1 MAKQIIITAS
11 WWLTAK
17 AMLLRTF
24 HVLLRIQSNS
34 ADQRGSQLITPQNC
48 KISKN
53 PLPLTFC
60 PPRSS
65 ILQHIWERLHFK
77 RQKEDNIVAENLFSV
92 HLRAYQQCEL
102 CQCIKLYQYSQ
113 IKLYKN
119 IHIENNKFKRI

>member
-1 MAKQIIITAS
+1 MAKQIVITAS
-11 WWLTAK
+11 WWLAAK

-24 HVLLRIQSNS
+24 HVFLKIQSNS
-34 ADQRGSQLITPQNC
+34 AGQRGSQLITPQNC

-60 PPRSS
+60 SPSPARSS

-77 RQKEDNIVAENLFSV
+77 HQKENNIVVKNLFSV

-102 CQCIKLYQYSQ
+102 CQCIKLCPYSQ
-113 IKLYKN
+113 IKV
-119 IHIENNKFKRI
+119 I